1 MVIEMWLL
9 VDEIVVVVDRFRQSC
24 PVARSDGNPVMKTFV
39 ACTLAL
45 VTCTLLIGCETTT
58 TAPGNSGASKI
69 YQGQGPLKIVC
80 TTGMVADLVK
90 NIAGERAEVTHLMG
104 AGVDPHLYKSSPGDI
119 QKLSSADV
127 VFYSGLH
134 LEGKMTDLFEQLA
147 TTKPV
152 VAVADQIEHAMLLED
167 GGLHDPHV
175 WFDVELWMQAAKQVA
190 QTLATFDAAHE
201 KEYQTREMVL
211 AKKLIDLDA
220 YCGTELAKIPA
231 ERRVLVT
238 AHDAFRY
245 FGKAYGIEVRG
256 IQGVSTDSEA
266 GVKQINELVNF
277 LVQRKIKAIFVE
289 TSVSE
294 QNVESLLKGCKAQ
307 GHDVVIGG
315 ELFSDAMGEDGT
327 PAGTYEGMIRHNI
340 STIVKALQ

>member
-1 MVIEMWLL
+1 
-9 VDEIVVVVDRFRQSC
+9 
-24 PVARSDGNPVMKTFV
+24 MKPLI
-39 ACTLAL
+39 ACTLASVAFAFL
-45 VTCTLLIGCETTT
+45 VGCETTV
-58 TAPGNSGASKI
+58 TAPGQQAGSAKT
-69 YQGQGPLKIVC
+69 YQGKGPLKIVC

-90 NIAGERAEVTHLMG
+90 NIAGDRAEVTHLMG

-119 QKLSSADV
+119 AKLSGADV

-134 LEGKMTDLFEQLA
+134 LEGKMTDVFEQLA

-152 VAVADQIEHAMLLED
+152 APVAEKIDHAQLLDD

-175 WFDVELWMQAAKQVA
+175 WFDVQLWMQAAKQVTK
-190 QTLATFDAAHE
+190 TLVEFDPAS
-201 KEYQTREMVL
+201 KLEYHKREMVL
-211 AKKLIDLDA
+211 GKKLIDLDA
-220 YCGTELAKIPA
+220 FCRLELQKIPA
-231 ERRVLVT
+231 DRRVLVT

-294 QNVESLLKGCKAQ
+294 QNVKSLLEGCQAQ
-307 GHDVVIGG
+307 SHEVVIGG

-327 PAGTYEGMIRHNI
+327 PEGTYEGMIRHNVN
-340 STIVKALQ
+340 TIVKALQ

>member
-1 MVIEMWLL
+1 MKTIPGFAFCALGLVLL
-9 VDEIVVVVDRFRQSC
+9 V
-24 PVARSDGNPVMKTFV
+24 
-39 ACTLAL
+39 L
-45 VTCTLLIGCETTT
+45 GCDTPTST
-58 TAPGNSGASKI
+58 SSANAT
-69 YQGQGPLKIVC
+69 YQGKGPLKIVC

-104 AGVDPHLYKSSPGDI
+104 AGIDPHLYKPSPADVAA
-119 QKLSSADV
+119 LSSADV

-147 TTKPV
+147 TTKPC
-152 VAVADQIEHAMLLED
+152 VAVAEKIDHDKLLED

-175 WFDVELWMQAAKQVA
+175 WFDVQLWTQAGGQVTK
-190 QTLATFDAAHE
+190 TLVKFDPAGE
-201 KEYQTREMVL
+201 KDYFTREMEL
-211 AKKLIDLDA
+211 GKKLLDLDGFCRA
-220 YCGTELAKIPA
+220 ELAKIPA

-245 FGKAYGIEVRG
+245 LGKAYSIEVRG

-266 GVKQINELVNF
+266 GVKQINELVDF

-294 QNVESLLKGCKAQ
+294 QNVRSLLEGCKAQ
-307 GHDVVIGG
+307 KHDVVIGG

-327 PAGTYEGMIRHNI
+327 PEGTYAGMIRHNVK
-340 STIVKALQ
+340 TIVKALQ

>member
-1 MVIEMWLL
+1 MVAI
-9 VDEIVVVVDRFRQSC
+9 RFIRY
-24 PVARSDGNPVMKTFV
+24 RSHLNCDPSMKQFS
-39 ACTLAL
+39 AYTLAFIALALSL
-45 VTCTLLIGCETTT
+45 VGCEATTSAPANV
-58 TAPGNSGASKI
+58 TAAKT
-69 YQGQGPLKIVC
+69 YQGPGPLNIVC

-90 NIAGERAEVTHLMG
+90 NIAGERAKVTHLMG

-119 QKLSSADV
+119 AALSAADV

-134 LEGKMTDLFEQLA
+134 LEGKMTDVFEQLA

-152 VAVADQIEHAMLLED
+152 VPVAEKIDHARLLDD

-175 WFDVELWMQAAKQVA
+175 WFDVKLWEQASRQVVETLAKFDPEKAKEYADRHVTLAAK
-190 QTLATFDAAHE
+190 LGE
-201 KEYQTREMVL
+201 
-211 AKKLIDLDA
+211 LDEF
-220 YCGTELAKIPA
+220 CKTELQKIPA
-231 ERRVLVT
+231 DRRVLVT

-294 QNVESLLKGCKAQ
+294 QNVKSLLEGCRAQ
-307 GHDVVIGG
+307 SHEVVIGG

-327 PAGTYEGMIRHNI
+327 PEGTYEGMIRHNVN
-340 STIVKALQ
+340 TLVKALQ